1 MKKVLSNPAETSA
14 ENNLYNLRKSV
25 DTGSLLSDIAQELS
39 EQEPTG
45 PVVNEGS
52 HA

>member
-1 MKKVLSNPAETSA
+1 MKKVLSNPADPAETSA
-14 ENNLYNLRKSV
+14 ENNSV